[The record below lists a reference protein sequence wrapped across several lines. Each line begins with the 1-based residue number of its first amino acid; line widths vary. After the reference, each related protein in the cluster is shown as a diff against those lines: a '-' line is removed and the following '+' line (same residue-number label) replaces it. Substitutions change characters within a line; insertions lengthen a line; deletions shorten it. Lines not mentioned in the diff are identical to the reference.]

1 MLGAVPGRQPALRIC
16 MTWYIALL
24 RRRAP
29 FLALAVAL
37 LTCVAAVGLG
47 RLDFDEDPR
56 NFILRDD
63 DDRRVLDRFF
73 REFGPD
79 DTDVLAAVTGLDPG
93 DVPEI
98 ERVLGLIEALR
109 GVDGVLYVASPFDA
123 RRVGQPLVPLFPR
136 ARENFTPERF
146 RAAFAA
152 AREHPALAGQLI
164 AADGSAL
171 FILIRLRETA
181 GGIGPLST
189 QIDRLRGLVDEVLT
203 GSPVRI
209 TLAGHPPLRVD
220 VVRAVQV
227 EFYRILTLSAVATI
241 VVAACAFRDWR
252 SVVMSLAGPAVG
264 LVWTLGWMG
273 LTGQRINGL
282 NTILPSLIFVL
293 GFSDSAHLIVAYQ
306 NARRAGLSNGGA
318 VALSLVTVG
327 SACVLM
333 VLTTAVGFGALGVAE
348 IASVRQFGIA
358 GGVGTVLALAAVL
371 SVMPL
376 VALGRD
382 GLLGQTT
389 AGPTVGGDEPADA
402 GGDTDGDPGLLG
414 RLALVCLGR
423 PWLTLGAA
431 VVAIIAFAALSLRLK
446 SDIRWLEMLP
456 AGDPTVAVTSLCD
469 EKLGG
474 SLLVSATV
482 EWPPD
487 LGVGAP
493 AVLGMFE
500 LVEAELARTPDL
512 HGVFSPLSLLEGF
525 ARDGVIDEAAVRQ
538 LDRIPERHLHR
549 VIRPDLRRAV
559 VTAHVPDVGAAR
571 LLPQFDDLA
580 RRLAALEAAHP
591 GYHLGLTG
599 SAVTAAR
606 NVYQI
611 IEDTRSSLFTSAVI
625 ILAMTIVAFRSFR
638 SGMLCILPNM
648 FPMLATSAVLVA
660 TGEPLRLASAVTFS
674 IALGLADD
682 SAIHFMAA
690 FLRFRRGGLSR
701 RAAVER
707 VLRTSGRAMV
717 IAAATLAAGMAP
729 LLFCRLPPLRTFAAL
744 SIFAILAALVAD
756 FLILPSVLVC
766 FAGRTPAER
775 GGAPGIDHAGTG

>member
-1 MLGAVPGRQPALRIC
+1 

-29 FLALAVAL
+29 FVAVAVAL
-37 LTCVAAVGLG
+37 LTGLAAAGLG

-63 DDRRVLDRFF
+63 ADRQVLERFF
-73 REFGPD
+73 AEFGPD

-98 ERVLGLIEALR
+98 ERVLRLIEALR
-109 GVDGVLYVASPFDA
+109 ATDGVLYVASPFDA

-136 ARENFTPERF
+136 SRDNFTPERF
-146 RAAFAA
+146 QAAFAA
-152 AREHPALAGQLI
+152 ARAHPALRGQLI
-164 AADGSAL
+164 APDGSVVFL
-171 FILIRLRETA
+171 LIRLRETS
-181 GGIGPLST
+181 GGIAPLSA
-189 QIDRLRGLVDEVLT
+189 QVDRLRGLVDEAMA
-203 GSPVRI
+203 GSRVRI

-220 VVRAVQV
+220 VVRAVQT
-227 EFYRILTLSAVATI
+227 EFYRILTLSAAATV

-252 SVVMSLAGPAVG
+252 AVAMALAGPAVG

-273 LTGQRINGL
+273 WTGQRINGL

-293 GFSDSAHLIVAYQ
+293 GFSDSAHLIVAYD
-306 NARRAGLSNGGA
+306 NARRAGLTNTAA
-318 VALSLVTVG
+318 VERTLVTVG
-327 SACVLM
+327 WACILM

-358 GGVGTVLALAAVL
+358 GGTGTVLALAAVL
-371 SVMPL
+371 TVMPL
-376 VALGRD
+376 LALARRTRD
-382 GLLGQTT
+382 PTPAAEPLPEGSDPEAHSSADEGDDGAPGSGPLGW
-389 AGPTVGGDEPADA
+389 
-402 GGDTDGDPGLLG
+402 
-414 RLALVCLGR
+414 LALVCLTR
-423 PWLTLGAA
+423 PRLTLVAA
-431 VVAIIAFAALSLRLK
+431 GVALVACAAASLRLT

-456 AGDPTVAVTSLCD
+456 VGDPTVAVTSLCD

-482 EWPPD
+482 EWPP
-487 LGVGAP
+487 GADIGTP
-493 AVLGMFE
+493 AVIAMFRA
-500 LVEAELARTPDL
+500 VEAELAATPDL

-538 LDRIPERHLHR
+538 LDRIPEKHLHR
-549 VIRPDLRRAV
+549 LLRPDLRRGV

-571 LLPQFDDLA
+571 LLPQFTDL
-580 RRLAALEAAHP
+580 RGRLAAVAAAHP
-591 GYHLGLTG
+591 GYAVGLTG

-611 IEDTRSSLFTSAVI
+611 IEDTRSSLFTSAAI
-625 ILAMTIVAFRSFR
+625 ILAMTIVAFRSLR
-638 SGMLCILPNM
+638 DGVLCIVPNLL
-648 FPMLATSAVLVA
+648 PMLATSAVLVVA
-660 TGEPLRLASAVTFS
+660 GEPLRLASAVTFS

-690 FLRFRRGGLSR
+690 FLRGRRAGLTR

-729 LLFCRLPPLRTFAAL
+729 LLFCRLPPLRSFAAL
-744 SIFAILAALVAD
+744 SIFAITAALVAD
-756 FLILPSVLVC
+756 FLVLPSVLVL
-766 FAGRTPAER
+766 FSGAVPADVLDEPASPPHDGSLPAR
-775 GGAPGIDHAGTG
+775 G

>member
-1 MLGAVPGRQPALRIC
+1 
-16 MTWYIALL
+16 MTWYSAFLL
-24 RRRAP
+24 RRAP
-29 FLALAVAL
+29 LLALAVTLA
-37 LTCVAAVGLG
+37 TCVAAAGVA

-63 DDRRVLDRFF
+63 ADRRVLERFF
-73 REFGPD
+73 ADFGPD
-79 DTDVLAAVTGLDPG
+79 DTDILAAVTGLDPG

-98 ERVLGLIEALR
+98 ERVLRLIDVLR
-109 GVDGVLYVASPFDA
+109 DAEGVLYVATPFDA

-136 ARENFTPERF
+136 SRDNFTPERF

-152 AREHPALAGQLI
+152 ARKHPALAGQLI
-164 AADGSAL
+164 SPDGSVL
-171 FILIRLRETA
+171 FLLIHMRETT
-181 GGIGPLST
+181 GGIAPLAT
-189 QIDRLRGLVDEVLT
+189 QVDHLRDLVAGVMAD
-203 GSPVRI
+203 SPVRV

-220 VVRAVQV
+220 VVRAVQR
-227 EFYRILTLSAVATI
+227 EFYRMLTLSAVATV
-241 VVAACAFRDWR
+241 VVAAVAFRTPGA
-252 SVVMSLAGPAVG
+252 VVMSLAGPAIG

-293 GFSDSAHLIVAYQ
+293 GFSDSAHLIVAWQ
-306 NARRAGLSNGGA
+306 NARRAGLSNTDA
-318 VALSLVTVG
+318 VTRSLVTVG
-327 SACVLM
+327 TACVLM

-382 GLLGQTT
+382 RTT
-389 AGPTVGGDEPADA
+389 RGAAPAVVPAEP
-402 GGDTDGDPGLLG
+402 GEEEGDPGPLG
-414 RLALVCLGR
+414 RLALACLGR
-423 PWLTLGAA
+423 PVTTL
-431 VVAIIAFAALSLRLK
+431 VVAVGAIALFAALSVRLA

-456 AGDPTVAVTSLCD
+456 AGDPTVAVTRLCD
-469 EKLGG
+469 ETLGG
-474 SLLVSATV
+474 SLIVSATV
-482 EWPPD
+482 EWPEGLD
-487 LGVGAP
+487 VGSP
-493 AVLGMFE
+493 EVLGMFRA
-500 LVEAELARTPDL
+500 VGAELARTPDL
-512 HGVFSPLSLLEGF
+512 HGVFSPLELLEGF
-525 ARDGVIDEAAVRQ
+525 ARDGVIDATAVRQ
-538 LDRIPERHLHR
+538 LDRIPEHHLHR
-549 VIRPDLRRAV
+549 LLRPDLRRAL

-580 RRLAALEAAHP
+580 GRLAAVQADHP
-591 GYHLGLTG
+591 GFQLGLTG

-611 IEDTRSSLFTSAVI
+611 IEDTRSSLFTSAAI
-625 ILAMTIVAFRSFR
+625 ILAMTIVAFRSVR
-638 SGMLCILPNM
+638 YGMLCILPNM
-648 FPMLATSAVLVA
+648 FPMLATSAVLVV

-690 FLRFRRGGLSR
+690 FLRARRDGLSR
-701 RAAVER
+701 HAAVER
-707 VLRTSGRAMV
+707 VLRTSGRAMI

-744 SIFAILAALVAD
+744 SIFAISAALVAD

-766 FAGRTPAER
+766 FSGRMPGDDRRTAD
-775 GGAPGIDHAGTG
+775 GA